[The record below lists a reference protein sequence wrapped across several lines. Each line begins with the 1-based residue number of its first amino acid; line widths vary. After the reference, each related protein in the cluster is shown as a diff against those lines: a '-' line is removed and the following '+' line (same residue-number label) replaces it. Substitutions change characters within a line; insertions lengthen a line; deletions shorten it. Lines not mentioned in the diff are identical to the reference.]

1 MGLWDSAGMHVLQR
15 ISPVWWLLG
24 AYVLLTLITLATW
37 DVRGVYG
44 LTGDEPHYL
53 VMTDSL
59 LGDQTLELT
68 SAYGREFASPTFY
81 SLGLASVGVEGPDA
95 LGPPAAHVVQTAQGY
110 FSWHGWG
117 VPFLAALVLPWAGV
131 VGVKVVMAAAGV
143 VVIVSAWII
152 AGLLGARASHRVG
165 MVAAV
170 AVAYP
175 LLLASGQIFPDLWAG
190 ALALVVFVWLLND
203 RWRQSTWATA
213 AAGVSVGALPWL
225 GMKFALAAVILAAGV
240 LVVALRRVG
249 VSSVVW
255 FVVPLGLLGGALVAY
270 HVWAF
275 GSLLGPPTEGAL
287 EFGRDFWMLLP
298 GLLSDQ
304 NQGLLFF
311 NPALWLA
318 LPGVVL
324 LWRRTRM
331 VGAIWTAV
339 FLAIWIPGAA
349 HPGLYGMGSFNGRY
363 AWALACLAVVPALVG
378 FAALFTRAPRAA
390 WMLSILAMV
399 FQVYLWVLG
408 TFVSA
413 GGPGLP
419 GGLDL
424 YTRPIS
430 TWLESYSAWWFPIQG
445 FLPAWYNSEWAF
457 TFWPNVVWLLLGVLA
472 VSLALGERFWGI
484 ARSRW
489 RVGAVGAGALVV
501 IAGLVATPGP
511 RSEEVLVSTTVEPG
525 AGPAGFI
532 AEGALRDMRAGP
544 YTWGV
549 EYLAPG
555 SAPVGKWELI
565 RGLDGAVVASGEITG
580 SGGEPTWTGATL
592 GYRALVPREYFLRIG
607 WYGNTSLRVDALTV
621 DHGDR

>member
-1 MGLWDSAGMHVLQR
+1 MLGVQR
-15 ISPVWWLLG
+15 IPPVWWLLG
-24 AYVLLTLITLATW
+24 AYILLTLITLASW
-37 DVRGVYG
+37 DIRGVYG
-44 LTGDEPHYL
+44 LSGDEPHYL
-53 VMTDSL
+53 VMADSL
-59 LGDQTLELT
+59 LGDRTLELT
-68 SAYGREFASPTFY
+68 SAYGREFANPTFY
-81 SLGLASVGVEGPDA
+81 SLGLASVGVEGPGE
-95 LGPPAAHVVQTAQGY
+95 LGPPAAHVVQSAQGY

-131 VGVKVVMAAAGV
+131 MGVKAVMATSGL

-152 AGLLGARASHRVG
+152 SGLLGARASHRVG

-203 RWRQSTWATA
+203 RWRHSTWATA
-213 AAGVSVGALPWL
+213 AAGVSAGALPWL
-225 GMKFALAAVILAAGV
+225 GMKFALAAVILAAAVFVMV
-240 LVVALRRVG
+240 LRQVR
-249 VSSVVW
+249 VSSVAS
-255 FVVPLGLLGGALVAY
+255 FAVPVALLGGSLVAY
-270 HVWAF
+270 HLWAF
-275 GSLLGPPTEGAL
+275 GSLVGPPTEGAL
-287 EFGRDFWMLLP
+287 AFGRDFWMLLP
-298 GLLSDQ
+298 GLLFDQ

-318 LPGVVL
+318 LPGVVF
-324 LWRRTRM
+324 LWRRSRAIA
-331 VGAIWTAV
+331 AIWTSV

-349 HPGLYGMGSFNGRY
+349 HPGLYGVGSFNGRY
-363 AWALACLAVVPALVG
+363 AWALACLAVVPALFG
-378 FAALFTRAPRAA
+378 FTALFRRAPRVGWIVA
-390 WMLSILAMV
+390 ILAVV

-419 GGLDL
+419 RGLDL
-424 YTRPIS
+424 YSRPIN

-457 TFWPNVVWLLLGVLA
+457 AFRPNAVWLLLGVLA
-472 VSLALGERFWGI
+472 VSMALGARPWGI
-484 ARSRW
+484 ALSWW
-489 RVGAVGAGALVV
+489 RLGVVGAVALVIV
-501 IAGLVATPGP
+501 AGLASTPGS
-511 RSEEVLVSTTVEPG
+511 RSEAALVGTTTEPG
-525 AGPAGFI
+525 DREAGFI
-532 AEGALRDMRAGP
+532 AEGVVREMRAGP

-565 RGLDGAVVASGEITG
+565 RAMDGAVVASGEITG
-580 SGGEPTWTGATL
+580 TGGEPTWTGASL

-607 WYGNTSLRVDALTV
+607 WYGNDPLRVDALTV

>member
-1 MGLWDSAGMHVLQR
+1 MGLWDSVGMHVLQR

-59 LGDQTLELT
+59 LGDRTMELT
-68 SAYGREFASPTFY
+68 SAYGREFANPTFY
-81 SLGLASVGVEGPDA
+81 SLGLASVGVEGPGE
-95 LGPPAAHVVQTAQGY
+95 LGPPAAHVVPTAQGY

-131 VGVKVVMAAAGV
+131 MGVKAVMAAAGF

-190 ALALVVFVWLLND
+190 GLALVVFVWLLND
-203 RWRQSTWATA
+203 RWRHSTWATA

-240 LVVALRRVG
+240 LVVALRRVR

-255 FVVPLGLLGGALVAY
+255 FVVPLGLVGGALVAY
-270 HVWAF
+270 HFWAF

-287 EFGRDFWMLLP
+287 AFGRDFRMLLP
-298 GLLSDQ
+298 GLLFDQ

-324 LWRRTRM
+324 LWRRTRI
-331 VGAIWTAV
+331 VAAIWTAV

-363 AWALACLAVVPALVG
+363 AWALACLAVVPALFG
-378 FAALFTRAPRAA
+378 FAALFNRVPRAG
-390 WMLSILAMV
+390 WIVSILALV
-399 FQVYLWVLG
+399 FQMYLWALG

-419 GGLDL
+419 RGLDL
-424 YTRPIS
+424 YARPIT
-430 TWLESYSAWWFPIQG
+430 TWLESYSAWWFPIQD

-457 TFWPNVVWLLLGVLA
+457 AFWPNAVWLLIGLLA
-472 VSLALGERFWGI
+472 AFLALGRGPWGLP
-484 ARSRW
+484 RSSW
-489 RVGAVGAGALVV
+489 RLGAVGAMAIVIGAGFVS
-501 IAGLVATPGP
+501 TPGP
-511 RSEEVLVSTTVEPG
+511 RSEAVLVGTTTEPG
-525 AGPAGFI
+525 DRSAGFI
-532 AEGALRDMRAGP
+532 AEGALRDMRSGP

-565 RGLDGAVVASGEITG
+565 RAMDGAVVASGEITG
-580 SGGEPTWTGATL
+580 SGGEPTWTGATV
-592 GYRALVPREYFLRIG
+592 GYRSLVPREYFLRIG
-607 WYGNTSLRVDALTV
+607 WYANAPLRVDALTV